1 MQLFYFGLAGPS
13 LEPYIELII
22 FRRYQKIP
30 VYSFKTIVVVSPFA
44 DYTPKKPFRQ
54 FSSRVCGLSQLTR
67 CSENGV
73 IWSFVQFE
81 D

>member
-1 MQLFYFGLAGPS
+1 M
-13 LEPYIELII
+13 
-22 FRRYQKIP
+22 P

-54 FSSRVCGLSQLTR
+54 FLSRVWGLSQLTR
-67 CSENGV
+67 CSEKGV